1 MRVALLLIPLLTGCT
16 VVLSAKQAKSAS
28 TVCPEGWASIRT
40 EKVFGSVFFYVQ
52 CADGEWKDLP

>member
-52 CADGEWKDLP
+52 